1 MTYEQQTEIE
11 IKQQDY
17 EQQILKILEN
27 ERTLK
32 ENISMQA
39 KWIEDLEWENTNEKA
54 LRVKLEEEF
63 R

>member
-1 MTYEQQTEIE
+1 M
-11 IKQQDY
+11 
-17 EQQILKILEN
+17 KILEN

-39 KWIEDLEWENTNEKA
+39 KRIEDLEWENTNEKA